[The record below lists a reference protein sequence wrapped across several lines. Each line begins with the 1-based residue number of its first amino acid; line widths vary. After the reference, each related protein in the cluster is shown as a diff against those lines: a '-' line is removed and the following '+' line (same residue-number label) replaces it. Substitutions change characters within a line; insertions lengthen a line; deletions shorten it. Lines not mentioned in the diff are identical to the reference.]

1 MEGELLGSGG
11 LWLPWTLSPLPSEQL
26 PLEPWRLQSFRAASQ
41 RPNSWWMPPTIRLR
55 GGRSGSGVRVGL
67 ERAGEGGV
75 GSNQS
80 HLTHHPAPGHHRGSA
95 MLVQISLPSIC
106 SHCPNSPPPGM
117 GLCWVALRP
126 YISSPSSSSG
136 QHEAAPSQWL
146 CTPHGPPV
154 LLQTAS
160 SSHQDNRSGC
170 RLYARGLGAA
180 GGEVTTPGVQLLQCH
195 WYHAPH

>member
-67 ERAGEGGV
+67 ERAGEAGI

-95 MLVQISLPSIC
+95 MLVQILPSIHLFTLPQQPTAWDGTLLGG
-106 SHCPNSPPPGM
+106 SASLHQLS
-117 GLCWVALRP
+117 LLLFW
-126 YISSPSSSSG
+126 
-136 QHEAAPSQWL
+136 AA
-146 CTPHGPPV
+146 
-154 LLQTAS
+154 
-160 SSHQDNRSGC
+160 
-170 RLYARGLGAA
+170 
-180 GGEVTTPGVQLLQCH
+180 
-195 WYHAPH
+195 